1 MLTRYLQIV
10 QRAPDC
16 EKSVFLSAEAGGLS
30 VNKLSSTA
38 DSVEL
43 LAPVIF
49 VISVEHIR
57 VFLHSEQ
64 NSLHSLL
71 ESALRYAMTFYF
83 IISVSKYLIFMIW
96 GFDF

>member
-10 QRAPDC
+10 QRAPP
-16 EKSVFLSAEAGGLS
+16 EKSVFLSPEAGRLFVNNLS
-30 VNKLSSTA
+30 RTA

-64 NSLHSLL
+64 DSLHSLL
-71 ESALRYAMTFYF
+71 ESALRYLMMFFFYNKCF
-83 IISVSKYLIFMIW
+83 KLPFSYDLRI
-96 GFDF
+96 